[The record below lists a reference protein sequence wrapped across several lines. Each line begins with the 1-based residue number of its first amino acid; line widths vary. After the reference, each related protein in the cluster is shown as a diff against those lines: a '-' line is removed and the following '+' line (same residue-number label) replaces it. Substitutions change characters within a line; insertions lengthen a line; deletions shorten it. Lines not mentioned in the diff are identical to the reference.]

1 MKDLKLTWDE
11 MTETERAVFGP
22 RWQAPVLVVLA
33 CLGVFGVA
41 AAMWTG
47 LGLLTGL

>member
-11 MTETERAVFGP
+11 MDEAERAVFGP
-22 RWQAPVLVVLA
+22 RWQAPVFVILA
-33 CLGVFGVA
+33 CLGLLGIVA
-41 AAMWTG
+41 AMFAG